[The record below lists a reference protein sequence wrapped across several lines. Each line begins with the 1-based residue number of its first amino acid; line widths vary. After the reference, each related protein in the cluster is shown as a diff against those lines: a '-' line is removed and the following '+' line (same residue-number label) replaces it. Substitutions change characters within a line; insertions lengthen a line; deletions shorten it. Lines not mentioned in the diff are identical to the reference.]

1 MSSTATTAWTAGCS
15 ANRST
20 RGSVSAG
27 WSKAEDVGSGGDYC
41 LYLSYDYLALLA
53 DARGYEAAKKYVDR
67 LVKSMT
73 DFTRDP
79 AALSAVR
86 DEIANQI
93 EAVRQRPGDDHR

>member
-1 MSSTATTAWTAGCS
+1 MSGIGVGDDTSLEQTAES
-15 ANRST
+15 
-20 RGSVSAG
+20 
-27 WSKAEDVGSGGDYC
+27 
-41 LYLSYDYLALLA
+41 YLALLA
-53 DARGYEAAKKYVDR
+53 EAPGYKATKKYVDR

-93 EAVRQRPGDDHR
+93 EAVRSAAARCHEIKSTAQGNCHDAALRAWP